1 MSKSIT
7 NQRLVFKIHSSDL
20 RVHNWDYNLSVD
32 YAIKNGMIVSLGD
45 SITLRMIRQINNNDI
60 TDKEITETKK
70 QLKKYRKKK
79 DKNKISEINNKIIQQ
94 TLERDYL
101 LIVFDSISDWNK
113 ANSKKTKL
121 MFNNKQYV
129 RLIGTTGGIKN
140 NTVVFVNKDIHK
152 ELDKKLNNGRNENI
166 KYIPAKFESYK
177 ALACSCSTEVTQ
189 PKKILII
196 KDGTKIIQDNVLRLS
211 DNLKGGFNLEKEDN
225 YTIKKNFAD
234 GCGMISPKLAE
245 QWAIDLGE
253 YHYENE
259 IKVANYI
266 PSGFNIRNFA
276 TKGMVGTFPYV
287 LFGQDEMNGN
297 YMVQDCW
304 GNYVDIREVDLI
316 LTTNMFKLWESYNSC
331 EEFIKN
337 CNENGFKFC
346 VSKIL
351 PNKLEEVRNMNY
363 QFLQSYEFS
372 DEDIKEL
379 IKPTVDNIKSVI
391 GVNGKNDND
400 YAKMLLFLKGTNI
413 SEKDFL
419 NEELNYIKALMINKE
434 MMKDPFIKQ
443 KIHNMIK
450 KRIEDSKK
458 GVIQVKGNYSIILGD
473 LYALCESMY
482 GLEPKGLLK
491 ANEFYSKTWLN
502 KGVNEII
509 AFRAPMTIHNN
520 IKKMKLV
527 TNEKIEKYFKY
538 INVCTIF
545 NIYDTTME
553 RLNGADFD
561 GDAII
566 STNNRVLL
574 KNYRELPT
582 VICEQKSAKKEK
594 ITEKLLVK
602 ANKNGFGNDVGK
614 ITNRCTAMF
623 DILAKFEKGT
633 KEYEEMMYRITCMQG
648 YQQEIIDSCKGIVPK
663 TVPKE
668 WYDYKTIKNMNEE
681 NDQDK
686 QNKQFLM
693 SLLANKKPYFFIY
706 NYKHLKNDYNKF
718 MNTYKE
724 NVIAFGKDDNYFND
738 LCPVSNNNSTM
749 NRICHEL
756 EKELNGLLKPLKEE
770 PFDTSIFITNKKLS
784 ENEKL
789 MIDLVYEEYKHKMVS
804 ENKSNLRNRY
814 DNLIENR
821 QFLIKECKYR
831 ILESCNYD
839 IEGIC
844 NYLVDILYN
853 NPISKQFVWDI
864 CGDYIIEKLLND
876 NNNTINYPVLN
887 KNGNIEW
894 EGNNYLLIERKIDDN
909 DRNNN

>member
-45 SITLRMIRQINNNDI
+45 SITLRMIRRINNNNI

-140 NTVVFVNKDIHK
+140 NTVVFVNKDIHE
-152 ELDKKLNNGRNENI
+152 ELNKKLNNGRNKDI

-196 KDGTKIIQDNVLRLS
+196 KDGSKTIQDNVLRLS
-211 DNLKGGFNLEKEDN
+211 DDLKGGFNLEKEDN
-225 YTIKKNFAD
+225 YTIEKDFAD

-253 YHYENE
+253 YHYENGT
-259 IKVANYI
+259 KVANYI

-400 YAKMLLFLKGTNI
+400 YAKMLLFLKGINI

-553 RLNGADFD
+553 RLNGAD
-561 GDAII
+561 
-566 STNNRVLL
+566 
-574 KNYRELPT
+574 
-582 VICEQKSAKKEK
+582 
-594 ITEKLLVK
+594 
-602 ANKNGFGNDVGK
+602 
-614 ITNRCTAMF
+614 
-623 DILAKFEKGT
+623 
-633 KEYEEMMYRITCMQG
+633 
-648 YQQEIIDSCKGIVPK
+648 
-663 TVPKE
+663 
-668 WYDYKTIKNMNEE
+668 
-681 NDQDK
+681 
-686 QNKQFLM
+686 
-693 SLLANKKPYFFIY
+693 
-706 NYKHLKNDYNKF
+706 
-718 MNTYKE
+718 
-724 NVIAFGKDDNYFND
+724 
-738 LCPVSNNNSTM
+738 
-749 NRICHEL
+749 
-756 EKELNGLLKPLKEE
+756 
-770 PFDTSIFITNKKLS
+770 
-784 ENEKL
+784 
-789 MIDLVYEEYKHKMVS
+789 
-804 ENKSNLRNRY
+804 
-814 DNLIENR
+814 
-821 QFLIKECKYR
+821 
-831 ILESCNYD
+831 
-839 IEGIC
+839 
-844 NYLVDILYN
+844 
-853 NPISKQFVWDI
+853 
-864 CGDYIIEKLLND
+864 
-876 NNNTINYPVLN
+876 
-887 KNGNIEW
+887 
-894 EGNNYLLIERKIDDN
+894 
-909 DRNNN
+909 